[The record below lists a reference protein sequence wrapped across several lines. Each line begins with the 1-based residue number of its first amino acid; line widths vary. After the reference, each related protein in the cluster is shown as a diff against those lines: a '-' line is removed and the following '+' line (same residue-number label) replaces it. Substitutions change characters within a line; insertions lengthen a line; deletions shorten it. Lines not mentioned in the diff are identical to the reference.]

1 MYDIEKAKQY
11 AWEQADW
18 IAHSNGYF
26 LMKDC
31 VFFYH
36 KGNVVFDPWN
46 DVDGNA
52 VDDPFSFYG
61 KDKMDAGA
69 HIRICA
75 EPSDLMARMGI
86 C

>member
-36 KGNVVFDPWN
+36 KGSVVFDPWN

-52 VDDPFSFYG
+52 VDDPSPSMAKTRWMSFADG
-61 KDKMDAGA
+61 FLQKKKVPL
-69 HIRICA
+69 R
-75 EPSDLMARMGI
+75 PV
-86 C
+86 